1 MRKYNNILGLRDH
14 AIYLY
19 PGIEAY
25 IPDENRREELPLEGI
40 RDLYDHNYS
49 RKDGIICF
57 VYQRRIFAIPETW
70 NIIEVLLKEGFN
82 EAKFYV
88 PFTNGEYPAGYW
100 AEWNMLKK
108 EQVECR
114 EEDLKKIGRAHV

>member
-1 MRKYNNILGLRDH
+1 MRKYNNILELRDH

-57 VYQRRIFAIPETW
+57 VYAETDLRNSRKLEYNRSFAERR
-70 NIIEVLLKEGFN
+70 L
-82 EAKFYV
+82 
-88 PFTNGEYPAGYW
+88 
-100 AEWNMLKK
+100 
-108 EQVECR
+108 
-114 EEDLKKIGRAHV
+114 